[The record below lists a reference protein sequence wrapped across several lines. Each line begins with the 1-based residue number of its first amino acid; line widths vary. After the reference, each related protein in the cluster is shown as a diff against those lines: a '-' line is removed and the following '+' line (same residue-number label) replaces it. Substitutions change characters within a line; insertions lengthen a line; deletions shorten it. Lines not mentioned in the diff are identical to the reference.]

1 MRQTPRGR
9 LHAARVDTVR
19 LGAKRA
25 PTPAVS
31 DMRGT
36 WKPRRGPL
44 VLLVR
49 AGGGLTVREAEFP
62 GGTGRLKKRR
72 LVGRKA
78 RGTTTGWGGA
88 SPPQVAG
95 NPPDTGRGDRA
106 RKGADVGW
114 VSL

>member
-72 LVGRKA
+72 PVGRKA
-78 RGTTTGWGGA
+78 RGNRDGLGRCLFTARSRVTRRIPVRVTGPERALTW
-88 SPPQVAG
+88 AG
-95 NPPDTGRGDRA
+95 
-106 RKGADVGW
+106 
-114 VSL
+114 